1 MDDLI
6 EQAKILINEHYKQG
20 AHHVACVLRTKSG
33 KIFKGVHLESQ
44 KVDICAEWVAVGNAM
59 LESNDPIVQIV
70 AVKRF
75 ESGEVNVLP
84 PCSLCR
90 DLLLMHAPDA
100 EVAVSDKE
108 CMSPSELFPNTK
120 S

>member
-1 MDDLI
+1 MDELI
-6 EQAKILINEHYKQG
+6 EQAKTLINKHYKQG
-20 AHHVACVLRTKSG
+20 VHHVACALRTESG

-59 LESNDPIVQIV
+59 MESSDPIMQIV

-75 ESGEVNVLP
+75 ESGEIKVLP

-90 DLLLMHAPDA
+90 DLILRYAPDA
-100 EVAVSDKE
+100 EVAISEKE
-108 CMSPSELFPNTK
+108 RMSPSELLPDR
-120 S
+120 